1 MEKEQKLWYTK
12 DMKKFDLKD
21 FLFKFCL
28 IAGFIALD
36 LVSKTLFAK
45 YFSSNPN
52 IIIIP
57 GLLELTYFENSG
69 ASFGIFADKTIYLT
83 IFSAVFVV
91 LIMIYDLFFKDDSKL
106 YKWAYSLIVA
116 GAIGNLV
123 DRICFSFVRDFISMF
138 SWYVCNI
145 ADILIFFGVIL
156 YIVFAITDFFKKKKE
171 KTNDKTDSW

>member
-1 MEKEQKLWYTK
+1 
-12 DMKKFDLKD
+12 MKKIELKD

-28 IAGFIALD
+28 IAVFIALD
-36 LVSKTLFAK
+36 LVSKALFAS
-45 YFSSNPN
+45 YFSSNPD

-57 GLLELTYFENSG
+57 GLLELTYFENTG
-69 ASFGIFADKTIYLT
+69 ASFGVFADKTIYLT

-91 LIMIYDLFFKDDSKL
+91 LIMLYDLFFKDESKL

-123 DRICFSFVRDFISMF
+123 DRIFFSFVRDFISMF

-145 ADILIFFGVIL
+145 ADILIFFGVVL
-156 YIVFAITDFFKKKKE
+156 YIIFAIIDFFKKKKE
-171 KTNDKTDSW
+171 NTNAETSSK

>member
-1 MEKEQKLWYTK
+1 
-12 DMKKFDLKD
+12 MKKFELKD

-36 LVSKTLFAK
+36 LISKALFAK
-45 YFSSNPN
+45 YFQTNAD
-52 IIIIP
+52 IVIIP
-57 GLLELTYFENSG
+57 GLLELTYFENTG
-69 ASFGIFADKTIYLT
+69 ASFGVFADKTIYLT

-91 LIMIYDLFFKDDSKL
+91 LIMLYDIFFKDDSKL

-156 YIVFAITDFFKKKKE
+156 YILFAIIDFFKKKKE
-171 KTNDKTDSW
+171 TAKDEANSK